1 MPIKN
6 NAGRFMAK
14 TLYRQ
19 QIQYINITL
28 NWEWP
33 SHLLHSIYLFSHHL
47 HQLYKQHL
55 DHSQTQKS
63 QTPAEKKKLPA
74 RNTGSYTSHSDA
86 NPTYAILQY
95 MESQTTTP
103 NTVTTLCKKLRIL
116 RAPLSSK
123 IFGDEEGTCCTC
135 SPLDL
140 KTPKSVKKDIILY
153 RLYTEGM
160 KFACSILSK
169 NAWKLSSK
177 FPFKM
182 LFVSWQNLCTDN
194 IKRTTLG

>member
-1 MPIKN
+1 MTKPSSTQHILV
-6 NAGRFMAK
+6 FSSP
-14 TLYRQ
+14 TST
-19 QIQYINITL
+19 IQAALRPQPNT
-28 NWEWP
+28 EVTD
-33 SHLLHSIYLFSHHL
+33 SCR
-47 HQLYKQHL
+47 K
-55 DHSQTQKS
+55 
-63 QTPAEKKKLPA
+63 EKVTSKKY
-74 RNTGSYTSHSDA
+74 TGSYTSHSDA
-86 NPTYAILQY
+86 NPTYTILQY

-103 NTVTTLCKKLRIL
+103 NTVTTLCKKPRIL
-116 RAPLSSK
+116 WAPLSSK